1 MRIGLTTGWRYYFNC
16 NKSVTL
22 ATAPRAITAAAMAS
36 PTSSP
41 LTRFTAGACG
51 RGAGVGDG
59 GRDAAGP
66 VEVGG
71 RVIPE
76 VPPAEGALV
85 AGRGAAGAP
94 NAAGAPDA
102 AVPVVGAAGAGAA
115 AVGTDGSLMVGAADG
130 FGGKLMRTVSF
141 FG

>member
-1 MRIGLTTGWRYYFNC
+1 M
-16 NKSVTL
+16 
-22 ATAPRAITAAAMAS
+22 
-36 PTSSP
+36 
-41 LTRFTAGACG
+41 
-51 RGAGVGDG
+51 GDG

-76 VPPAEGALV
+76 ALPAEAGALV
-85 AGRGAAGAP
+85 AGREAAGAP
-94 NAAGAPDA
+94 SAAGAPGA
-102 AVPVVGAAGAGAA
+102 AVPVVGAAGGGAA